1 MVFSVTKSTTSKM
14 CDYEVCPICQIPFG
28 ECAEV
33 FHACTNK
40 HSFHPLCLSHWF
52 QSKALADPHPTYT
65 CPICRSQSPD
75 WCTVYVTKT
84 ITDSV
89 RVAVRA
95 DFTVSQL
102 KKQMEWTVSIP
113 PCTMQMAVR
122 GPNAEVHLLSD
133 AEQLMRDVRSYHVM
147 LQSTDAEYTLL
158 HNIPRCTSASARFV
172 CPISRGL
179 LLDPVVGADGH
190 RYDRAAIQMWIA
202 RRGNTSPVTRGNSIL
217 PLAEL
222 YYDPAF
228 TAEVMAIV
236 PDAAE
241 PPSLLPPDTV
251 ITLRTHLP
259 RGTHGNGTITARLGD
274 LVANV
279 ARRIH
284 PNAQRII
291 TADGYLI
298 RLALNATLS
307 QCRIKDGDLLYVSF

>member
-1 MVFSVTKSTTSKM
+1 MIFAVTESNSKM

-28 ECAEV
+28 ECVEV

-52 QSKALADPHPTYT
+52 QSKAVANPHPTFT
-65 CPICRSQSPD
+65 CPICRSPSPD
-75 WCTVYVTKT
+75 WYTVSVTKT

-102 KKQMEWTVSIP
+102 KKQMEWIVSIP

-122 GPNAEVHLLSD
+122 GPNSEVNLLVD
-133 AEQLMRDVRSYHVM
+133 TEQLMRDVRSYHVM

-158 HNIPRCTSASARFV
+158 HNIPRCTSASARLV

-190 RYDRAAIQMWIA
+190 IYDRAAIQMWIA
-202 RRGNTSPVTRGNSIL
+202 RRGNTSPATRRNSIL

-222 YYDPAF
+222 YDPAF
-228 TAEVMAIV
+228 TAEVMAIK

-241 PPSLLPPDTV
+241 PLSLSPPDTV

-259 RGTHGNGTITARLGD
+259 RTHGNGTITARLGD
-274 LVANV
+274 LVADV

-307 QCRIKDGDLLYVSF
+307 QCRIKDGDLLYVSL